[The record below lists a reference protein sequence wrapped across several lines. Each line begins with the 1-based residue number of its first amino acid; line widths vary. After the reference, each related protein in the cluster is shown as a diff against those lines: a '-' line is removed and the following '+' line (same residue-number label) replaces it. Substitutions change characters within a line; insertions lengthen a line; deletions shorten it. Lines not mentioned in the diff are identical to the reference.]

1 MNVLITLMTLMIML
15 HKVILSKIKLS
26 FERKINKNVPINEY
40 IEELIWN
47 NIITK
52 LNVGSLL
59 KEINFSIRLQDYPLV
74 LIGENTNTNYEK
86 YNSKISSTYKKIND
100 NNFISSFT
108 FYSNFT
114 LSEELFK
121 IEKTFNLK
129 FLLTNEIDT
138 NEGIKEIG
146 IIGLGI
152 QDPTLNHKIIEE
164 TNLIYQ
170 LKKLNLISSNIFT
183 IKYISE
189 NKGEIIIGN
198 KDLIEYDNEK
208 NYEGFNFIKTEMEN
222 GNFIWSFQINNIS
235 ISNQILDNDIKI
247 KLILELG
254 VIKPNYIILDYLKK
268 NYFNQLINENKCFI
282 NKTKDSLDYFYYC
295 NKNIDIKKF
304 PEIKFYLKNYQME
317 FVLDY
322 NDLIVEYENIYF
334 FLIIF
339 RYYPQ
344 GFEVGFPFIKKLYLC
359 FDLNRKFIGIFK
371 YGKKKFHI
379 KIVLIFCGC
388 VIIIILLFIY
398 FYIFR
403 KERRKKKI
411 YEIEDN
417 YDYIPGKLL

>member
-1 MNVLITLMTLMIML
+1 MNVLIILMTIL

-26 FERKINKNVPINEY
+26 FERKINKNVPINKY

-52 LNVGSLL
+52 LNVGSFL

-86 YNSKISSTYKKIND
+86 YNSKLSSTYKKIND
-100 NNFISSFT
+100 NNLISSFT

-121 IEKTFNLK
+121 IEKNLNLK
-129 FLLTNEIDT
+129 FILTNEIDK

-222 GNFIWSFQINNIS
+222 ENFIWSFQINNIS
-235 ISNQILDNDIKI
+235 ISNQILDTDFII
-247 KLILELG
+247 KLKLELG
-254 VIKPNYIILDYLKK
+254 VIKPNYIILEYLKK

-317 FVLDY
+317 FILDY
-322 NDLIVEYENIYF
+322 KDLIVEYENIYF

-371 YGKKKFHI
+371 YGNKKFPF
-379 KIVLIFCGC
+379 KYVLIIFCC
-388 VIIIILLFIY
+388 IIIVFLLFIY

-417 YDYIPGKLL
+417 YDYIPEKIL

>member
-1 MNVLITLMTLMIML
+1 MNVLIALMTLMIML

-304 PEIKFYLKNYQME
+304 PEIKFYIKNYQME

-379 KIVLIFCGC
+379 KFVLIFCGY

>member
-1 MNVLITLMTLMIML
+1 MNVLIVLMTVLN
-15 HKVILSKIKLS
+15 KVILSKIKLS

-86 YNSKISSTYKKIND
+86 YNSKLSSTYKKIND
-100 NNFISSFT
+100 NNLISSFT

-121 IEKTFNLK
+121 IEKNLNLK
-129 FLLTNEIDT
+129 FLLTNEIDN

-189 NKGEIIIGN
+189 NKGEIIIGDKN
-198 KDLIEYDNEK
+198 LIEYDNEK

-222 GNFIWSFQINNIS
+222 ENFIWSFKINNIS
-235 ISNQILDNDIKI
+235 ISNQILDTDFII

-254 VIKPNYIILDYLKK
+254 VIKLYYIIL
-268 NYFNQLINENKCFI
+268 
-282 NKTKDSLDYFYYC
+282 
-295 NKNIDIKKF
+295 
-304 PEIKFYLKNYQME
+304 
-317 FVLDY
+317 
-322 NDLIVEYENIYF
+322 
-334 FLIIF
+334 
-339 RYYPQ
+339 
-344 GFEVGFPFIKKLYLC
+344 
-359 FDLNRKFIGIFK
+359 
-371 YGKKKFHI
+371 
-379 KIVLIFCGC
+379 
-388 VIIIILLFIY
+388 
-398 FYIFR
+398 
-403 KERRKKKI
+403 
-411 YEIEDN
+411 
-417 YDYIPGKLL
+417 